1 MTFKNTAAALIEC
14 HLDDECHRMYP
25 PAIRCAAAHTIAP
38 SLPHAV
44 AIEAQI
50 STFFSYF
57 PHPQT
62 NETKS
67 EAARA
72 TTRLIEGFPRSL
84 GLPPIPSY
92 QHASRYPNSVYFVR
106 GSKRGTRYR
115 IFGGHA
121 RIAAACTVVP
131 WRCVC
136 VCVYTLVSSRVSH
149 VIYMHIAL
157 PLRASKRIAI

>member
-72 TTRLIEGFPRSL
+72 TTRLIEGFPRSSDSL
-84 GLPPIPSY
+84 RCQVTNTP
-92 QHASRYPNSVYFVR
+92 V
-106 GSKRGTRYR
+106 GTQ
-115 IFGGHA
+115 IQF
-121 RIAAACTVVP
+121 
-131 WRCVC
+131 
-136 VCVYTLVSSRVSH
+136 TL
-149 VIYMHIAL
+149 
-157 PLRASKRIAI
+157 